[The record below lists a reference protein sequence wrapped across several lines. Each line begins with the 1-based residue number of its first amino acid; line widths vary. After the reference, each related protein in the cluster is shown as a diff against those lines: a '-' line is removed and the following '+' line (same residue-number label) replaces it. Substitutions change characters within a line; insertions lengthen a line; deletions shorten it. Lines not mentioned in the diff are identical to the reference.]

1 MKIQYDEEIDALY
14 FELGAQEP
22 TGVIEIA
29 EGINIDTTDTGKL
42 TGIEILDASK
52 KIDMATLLTYTLEFD
67 QGMWRRGLSRSHA
80 PTGRN

>member
-14 FELGAQEP
+14 LELGAREP
-22 TGVIEIA
+22 SGVIELA

-42 TGIEILDASK
+42 TGIEILDAAK

-67 QGMWRRGLSRSHA
+67 QGMWRKGLSRSRA
-80 PTGRN
+80 PA